1 MIILET
7 AILVAGYASPLV
19 LLAVAV
25 AVADRIHDRRQARNR
40 PQIAPGTPTR
50 EESGRNREPLSAAP
64 AHRGPV
70 PAGQRLPVR
79 VVRHGEPVSNQSGVT
94 TMREDPVP
102 ETRWDWAA

>member
-1 MIILET
+1 MLDVLMLT
-7 AILVAGYASPLV
+7 AGYASPLV

-50 EESGRNREPLSAAP
+50 EESGRNREPVSAAP

-94 TMREDPVP
+94 SKREDPVP
-102 ETRWDWAA
+102 ETRWDRAA

>member
-1 MIILET
+1 MIATLALT
-7 AILVAGYASPLV
+7 AAWCSPLV
-19 LLAVAV
+19 LLAGAV
-25 AVADRIHDRRQARNR
+25 AVGDRIYDRRQARNR

-79 VVRHGEPVSNQSGVT
+79 IIPAGEPVSKQSGVT
-94 TMREDPVP
+94 SKREDPVP
-102 ETRWDWAA
+102 ETRWDRAA

>member
-1 MIILET
+1 MIATLALT
-7 AILVAGYASPLV
+7 AVWCSPLV

-25 AVADRIHDRRQARNR
+25 AAGDRIYDRRQARNL

-50 EESGRNREPLSAAP
+50 EESGRNREPLSVAP

-79 VVRHGEPVSNQSGVT
+79 VVRHGEPVSQQSGVT
-94 TMREDPVP
+94 SKREDPVP
-102 ETRWDWAA
+102 ETRWNRAA